1 MVLSTED
8 KILIKTLR
16 QKKDSLLSFPTKL
29 GLRLARIITH
39 SVPQLSGKEARQ
51 RDKGQN
57 VRWAQETTLNQFRNL
72 FSAKKV
78 SRLHIEQC
86 VKSQEKPTEII
97 TVIKYPFFR
106 QNIGNCTIS
115 STVNNSP
122 SFFTVFWLNFAY
134 CCLIIQH
141 YFM

>member
-16 QKKDSLLSFPTKL
+16 QKKDSLLSFPTKP

-57 VRWAQETTLNQFRNL
+57 VW
-72 FSAKKV
+72 
-78 SRLHIEQC
+78 
-86 VKSQEKPTEII
+86 
-97 TVIKYPFFR
+97 
-106 QNIGNCTIS
+106 
-115 STVNNSP
+115 
-122 SFFTVFWLNFAY
+122 
-134 CCLIIQH
+134 
-141 YFM
+141 